1 MNDELK
7 SAADIAKDPS
17 SYSVITYL
25 WVLIISMWGGV
36 VRIVLDLRRGTK
48 SVKQAF
54 LFFIGEMSV
63 SGFAGVLT
71 FFLFESFGVQPLY
84 TAVMTGIAG
93 YMGGRAVSGFE
104 AIYKAAR
111 TGQPNADGR

>member
-7 SAADIAKDPS
+7 HATEIAKDPS
-17 SYSVITYL
+17 NYSVVTYL
-25 WVLIISMWGGV
+25 WVLILSMWGGV

-48 SVKQAF
+48 SVKKAF

-71 FFLFESFGVQPLY
+71 FFLLESFGVQPLY

-104 AIYKAAR
+104 AIYQAAR
-111 TGQPNADGR
+111 KAPPNGTDH